1 MDKLYSLKVA
11 GLKFGDSRNIEHRY
25 HFQNCINAKPITSV
39 LAMILW
45 EEKKFNL
52 DDPITKWFPQF
63 RKMKVL
69 KNDPD
74 EYEDAKRL
82 ITVLDLLTHRSGFTY
97 GDFLKGKLREDY
109 AKALGGEIDSEL
121 SIEQWISA
129 LASLPL
135 VSRPGE
141 IFNYGRSTD
150 LLGILISTLEGKPLG
165 KVMEEKIFN
174 PLSMT
179 DTFFGVPVDKR
190 NRCASNFGYDG

>member
-1 MDKLYSLKVA
+1 
-11 GLKFGDSRNIEHRY
+11 
-25 HFQNCINAKPITSV
+25 
-39 LAMILW
+39 MILW

-97 GDFLKGKLREDY
+97 GDFLT
-109 AKALGGEIDSEL
+109 
-121 SIEQWISA
+121 
-129 LASLPL
+129 L